1 MWLSLLLSMVVAAS
15 ASAGEV
21 PLNAKQIVVDFFRLA
36 LLEGQVDKAFDQY
49 VGDTYIQHN
58 PQVGDGPEGA
68 RAFLKSL
75 RVTSPDLVGEIVRV
89 IAEDD
94 LMVLHIRWRWP
105 ENGVEKQAAGI
116 DIFRV
121 AGGKV
126 VEHWDVNQLVPE
138 ESVNDN
144 TMF

>member
-1 MWLSLLLSMVVAAS
+1 
-15 ASAGEV
+15 
-21 PLNAKQIVVDFFRLA
+21 
-36 LLEGQVDKAFDQY
+36 
-49 VGDTYIQHN
+49 
-58 PQVGDGPEGA
+58 
-68 RAFLKSL
+68 
-75 RVTSPDLVGEIVRV
+75 
-89 IAEDD
+89 
-94 LMVLHIRWRWP
+94 
-105 ENGVEKQAAGI
+105 VEKQAAGI